1 MSSESRVLTAREKK
15 MLEGFAV
22 IIQEYEPTSIV
33 NPFRY
38 IQQNGDLCKSMF
50 RKAKSEKDKQLG
62 LILWD
67 VVRKEE
73 RRINVMT
80 RPYPHRIF
88 LLFCKE
94 LYLNY
99 QQCQR
104 LLEKLKESE
113 NV

>member
-1 MSSESRVLTAREKK
+1 MSSENRVLTSREKK
-15 MLEGFAV
+15 MLEGFAQL
-22 IIQEYEPTSIV
+22 IQEHEPTSIV

-50 RKAKSEKDKQLG
+50 RKAKFDCAYKQLG
-62 LILWD
+62 ITLFD
-67 VVRKEE
+67 VERKDE
-73 RRINVMT
+73 RRINVLAH
-80 RPYPHRIF
+80 PYQHRIF

-104 LLEKLKESE
+104 LLEKLKCLKP
-113 NV
+113 